1 MIGSRLDI
9 PIVPVRIDDV
19 DKLLPVGAQFIRPG
33 RVRVAFGQPLRLQGS
48 DYADLASQVERAV
61 RTL

>member
-1 MIGSRLDI
+1 
-9 PIVPVRIDDV
+9 VRIDDV
-19 DKLLPVGAQFIRPG
+19 DRLLPVGATFIRPG
-33 RVRVAFGQPLRLQGS
+33 RVRVTFGQPLRLQGS